1 MSKFI
6 VIEGVGG
13 AGKTTQI
20 ENLKK
25 KYPDAL
31 FLREPGGTVPG
42 EDIRNLLFKHV
53 KEMDPIAQLYLVHS
67 ARWQNVIENIM
78 PALEAGRMVV
88 CDRFQLSTF
97 AYQVFP
103 SGREDVLEHMLET
116 QAQFLSVGLNPHYV
130 FLDVEPEISM
140 KRIETGREDDN
151 DSFDDMKMDFHNMTY
166 QGYKQ
171 GLVEMGLQCDVVDAS
186 QDIEQVSKDILDA
199 VSRVLNDEPNDRE
212 NE

>member
-25 KYPDAL
+25 QYPDAL
-31 FLREPGGTVPG
+31 FVREPGGTIPG
-42 EDIRNLLFKHV
+42 EDIRDVLFKHV
-53 KEMDPIAQLYLVHS
+53 KNLDPIAQLYLVHS
-67 ARWQNVIENIM
+67 ARWQNVIENIL
-78 PALEAGRMVV
+78 PALERDQIVI

-103 SGREDVLEHMLET
+103 SSRDDVMEHMLET
-116 QAQFLSVGLNPHYV
+116 QAQFLAIGLQPHYI

-151 DSFDDMKMDFHNMTY
+151 DSFDDMALDFHNMTY

-171 GLVEMGLQCDVVDAS
+171 GITEMGLSCSVIDAG
-186 QDIEQVSKDILDA
+186 QNIDA
-199 VSRVLNDEPNDRE
+199 VTKDVQQAVKDVIAE
-212 NE
+212 NNE